1 MQGCVRILRNAHA
14 PLRLSSKTSTGS
26 TKSTRISKNNYTASN
41 SKYRSSPFHKNKY
54 TAPNSNPSSSRKLP
68 AVPIHKLLPEAS
80 HRYIIKASPI
90 ANTHAKAA

>member
-26 TKSTRISKNNYTASN
+26 TNSSRMSKNNYTASN
-41 SKYRSSPFHKNKY
+41 SNNR
-54 TAPNSNPSSSRKLP
+54 SSRKLP
-68 AVPIHKLLPEAS
+68 AAAKHKLLPEAS
-80 HRYIIKASPI
+80 HRYRIQASPI